1 MTDDNMTMHD
11 NCRHGHQVELEPLA
25 RSFRRQWAEMN
36 RVYPH
41 FGSTTPGMGS
51 LVWWHTLVK
60 VSGGS
65 SMLTSNCDEYEYTIL
80 GDGFKNLC

>member
-1 MTDDNMTMHD
+1 MTVHD

-25 RSFRRQWAEMN
+25 RSFRRQWVEMN

-51 LVWWHTLVK
+51 LVWWHALVK
-60 VSGGS
+60 VSSPS
-65 SMLTSNCDEYEYTIL
+65 S
-80 GDGFKNLC
+80 G

>member
-1 MTDDNMTMHD
+1 MTDDSMTMHD

-25 RSFRRQWAEMN
+25 RSFRRQWVEMN

-60 VSGGS
+60 VSGAS